1 MTQVTSTVENVKK
14 GIVLTTLN
22 NLLKTKNTL
31 TAKEIKDACCN
42 VAEHYYWTK
51 DFINTCLK
59 EFAEKKIH
67 NMEQW
72 LDDPNCWSLF
82 SKKDSKVMNKVITP
96 KEALEMICNS
106 KGHFFS
112 VMFKKK
118 TDKTTRNINC
128 QYVVG
133 QKRSGNIIKVKE
145 SGLLKKGLNP
155 IRSFDYTTIQELRM
169 NKTTYSVK

>member
-1 MTQVTSTVENVKK
+1 MILEREAPDAPWPWLIS
-14 GIVLTTLN
+14 IL
-22 NLLKTKNTL
+22 
-31 TAKEIKDACCN
+31 IKS
-42 VAEHYYWTK
+42 YG
-51 DFINTCLK
+51 F
-59 EFAEKKIH
+59 
-67 NMEQW
+67 
-72 LDDPNCWSLF
+72 
-82 SKKDSKVMNKVITP
+82 
-96 KEALEMICNS
+96 NS

-118 TDKTTRNINC
+118 TDKTTRNISC